1 MRDQMGTALQVTSP
15 IRYLGLRLRDQKE
28 VLLTKSRV
36 KYYSR
41 LLILSSG
48 SGLTHKVMAKSL
60 SVGAKRRGLFLSI

>member
-1 MRDQMGTALQVTSP
+1 MGTALQVTSP
-15 IRYLGLRLRDQKE
+15 INQVSGAHRLRDQKE

-48 SGLTHKVMAKSL
+48 SGLTHEVMAKSL